1 MVEIS
6 DKANKILQLSR
17 DILILS
23 RNTLLVNLRF
33 LDAALGQFKY
43 VPFDAP
49 VIGTDGLNLFYN
61 PMTILTMYQTGKED
75 AARGYLHMVLH
86 CIFRHMYISVNINR
100 RLWNLA
106 CDIAVENAITDLN
119 VKSVKTAH
127 ETEMI
132 SEFHK
137 LEKEIGR
144 LTAEKIYRYLRD
156 SGIKGKSLNRLER
169 IFYVDEHSFW
179 YQDETVSQSGI
190 DDDNNGSSGAG
201 DDSTGS
207 DENSQKQDDCS
218 DSENSVAESERNSQ
232 DNESITLGQAA
243 DDSYDESGENTQ
255 CNEVIPNSDINSR
268 DEDSISRAEQ
278 EEIWKQIS
286 ERMQM
291 DLETFSKDIGKGTG
305 NMIQNLREVN
315 REKYDYAA
323 FLKKFAV
330 RGEVM
335 RVSDDEFDYIY
346 YTYGLKMYGR
356 MPLIEPLEYKEAK
369 RIREFV
375 IAIDTSASV
384 IGSQVEAFITKTYNI
399 LKSTESFFSKINLH
413 IIQCDVQI
421 KEHVKITTKEEFDE
435 YISNMRI
442 IGAGGTDFRPVFE
455 AVDEMLANK
464 EFRNLKGLIYFTDGY
479 GTFPSKKPDYDT
491 AFVFVNDDYEKP
503 QVPVWAIRLVLPRED
518 LVQQSADDY
527 TK

>member
-61 PMTILTMYQTGKED
+61 PMTILTLYQTGKED

-86 CIFRHMYISVNINR
+86 CIFRHMYVSANINR

-179 YQDETVSQSGI
+179 YRDEMVSQSGI

-201 DDSTGS
+201 SGNTGGRSDNTDRLDEEHDKADKNDSRNNSSFDDRQDEDKHLDGSTG
-207 DENSQKQDDCS
+207 K
-218 DSENSVAESERNSQ
+218 
-232 DNESITLGQAA
+232 G
-243 DDSYDESGENTQ
+243 
-255 CNEVIPNSDINSR
+255 EVIPNSNINNR

-330 RGEVM
+330 RGELM
-335 RVSDDEFDYIY
+335 WVSDDEFDYIY

-421 KEHVKITTKEEFDE
+421 KEHVRITTKEEFDE
-435 YISNMRI
+435 YISNMKI

-503 QVPVWAIRLVLPRED
+503 QVPAWAIRLVLPRED
-518 LVQQSADDY
+518 LVQQSADNY